1 LVNHIQWC
9 REFVCAEVEGEG
21 EGGVVG
27 WMVVDCGRKTVRHRT
42 WEAQFAA
49 VGRSVYNARNPA
61 AVNKKLQILVEKK
74 NAFGNM

>member
-1 LVNHIQWC
+1 MGY
-9 REFVCAEVEGEG
+9 REKKRGRFLDGMV
-21 EGGVVG
+21 
-27 WMVVDCGRKTVRHRT
+27 VVDCGRKTVRHRT